1 MFRSPSQAGLPG
13 INVML
18 ADLPANY
25 KQVARHLGITL
36 QTLKKYVKA
45 DGAPRAVMLA
55 IFWETR
61 WGRSAADTEAANW
74 GAMYY
79 RQAKG
84 LEREAETLKKRL
96 ASLEQE
102 LRAGFE
108 REFDALRK
116 HVSILEKE
124 LAIGS
129 YGASNSPIFMVA

>member
-1 MFRSPSQAGLPG
+1 MFRSPSQAGLPA

-84 LEREAETLKKRL
+84 FERQVEALKKQIETLEL
-96 ASLEQE
+96 EISL
-102 LRAGFE
+102 GG
-108 REFDALRK
+108 
-116 HVSILEKE
+116 H
-124 LAIGS
+124 
-129 YGASNSPIFMVA
+129 GAANSPIYKVG

>member
-18 ADLPANY
+18 ADLPGNH

-45 DGAPRAVMLA
+45 DGAPRAILLA

-84 LEREAETLKKRL
+84 FEREAETLKKSL
-96 ASLEQE
+96 ASLELE
-102 LRAGFE
+102 LSAGFE